1 MKTQKLQRINLFNSL
16 DNFFNTILYKRL
28 IEKLEQNEMV
38 SNSEC
43 ELRKNYRTTDHIF
56 AFAYNAKSFA
66 IASLFFSLS
75 PSPQCFGRTSKSF

>member
-38 SNSEC
+38 SNSKC

-75 PSPQCFGRTSKSF
+75 PSPQCFGRTSESF